1 MYFDFCVAEPES
13 SGQRLGLDTIFHILG
28 DHTYH
33 TPHKE
38 VTPGKT
44 YFVCTTQGTGVISF
58 NGNTMEVHQND
69 CMFIQP
75 SREFSYYCK
84 EDCWHFWWFETR
96 NPPMLFTAN
105 EPFSVETNDFKL
117 ELFAQSLAWAKRE
130 RWDVAE
136 SLFDAVCGM
145 MHHAALCQNEDW
157 NNALFHTAIQYIR
170 ENLATVTVSE
180 LCGALQ
186 VQERT
191 LRNLFYSVQEHGPKQ
206 TIDALRLDTAQQLLD
221 NTKLPISQ
229 IAQQLGYSSQ
239 FHFSRAFSQRFQLS
253 PQQYRTRPRL

>member
-1 MYFDFCVAEPES
+1 MYFDFCVTDPEN

-28 DHTYH
+28 DQTYH

-38 VTPGKT
+38 ITPGKT

-58 NGNTMEVHQND
+58 DGCTMDVNQNT

-75 SREFSYYCK
+75 TQAFSYRCK

-96 NPPMLFTAN
+96 NPMRLFAVN
-105 EPFSVETNDFKL
+105 EPFSVETTDFKM

-136 SLFDAVCGM
+136 SLFDAACGM
-145 MHHAALCQNEDW
+145 MHHAVICLSKGRSDSMLRAAE
-157 NNALFHTAIQYIR
+157 QYIR
-170 ENLATVTVSE
+170 ENLATVTVSQ
-180 LCGALQ
+180 LCVTLQ

-191 LRNLFYSVQEHGPKQ
+191 LRNLFYQVQGHGPKQ
-206 TIDALRLDTAQQLLD
+206 TIDAMRLDTAQQLLD

-239 FHFSRAFSQRFQLS
+239 FHFSRVFRHRFDVS
-253 PQQYRTRPRL
+253 PQQYRTRQRP